1 MSSTHFVQLVVQL
14 AILLGVAVAC
24 GRVMQRLRQPPVLGE
39 ILGGVLLGPSLL
51 GALAPSLHQALA
63 GAGGPHDPLA
73 ALSRLGMLFFLFA
86 VGLETDLATLRG
98 TARAA
103 VSIGLAGTLLPLAAG
118 VALVSLSPAAFWGPG
133 ASQHGLPFAL
143 FVGFNLANSALPVLA
158 RTLRDLGYL
167 ERRFGTTCLAAAVV
181 DDLVTW
187 AGAAIVLRQLADR
200 RADAAAPHLQ
210 LALLVLLAAAFW
222 LGPRLLDRVGAS
234 APVGPSLI
242 AATSAALL
250 AVAAASE
257 ALGAHAFLGAF
268 LFGVALARGDGP
280 HAEARHTI
288 ARFAAGFF
296 APLYFVSLGLRT
308 DFVGGFDLALVAV
321 VLLAAAASKLLGVL
335 LGARLAGLPLG
346 REAWAMAFGLNA
358 RGATGLI
365 LAAIG
370 REAGLIDDRLFVA
383 LAATAILTSLA
394 AGPLMHV
401 TLAGAWRLP
410 GRRGAPAGDASDAY
424 SDL

>member
-167 ERRFGTTCLAAAVV
+167 ERRFGTTCLAAAV
-181 DDLVTW
+181 
-187 AGAAIVLRQLADR
+187 VLRQLADR

-394 AGPLMHV
+394 AGPLMHG

-410 GRRGAPAGDASDAY
+410 GRRGAPAGEASDAY